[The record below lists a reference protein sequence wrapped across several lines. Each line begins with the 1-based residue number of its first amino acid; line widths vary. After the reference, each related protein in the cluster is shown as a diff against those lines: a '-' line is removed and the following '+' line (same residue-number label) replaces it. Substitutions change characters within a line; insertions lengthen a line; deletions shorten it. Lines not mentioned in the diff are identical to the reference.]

1 MCYNYIRYNEI
12 AVKSYFIAVFSDF
25 SGGRFKLKKLSRYIK
40 ILALALS
47 AVLTLCACSG
57 DGASSGESSSAPDYS
72 LDTSA
77 KVGYVYN
84 EEISRDN
91 MTFMFEK
98 SRKDIET
105 ALGLETCYVDGVAVS
120 QFENAVKALKN
131 EGCSIIVSAS
141 HVFAN
146 SALSYAKK
154 DKDVYILSY
163 GGTASLTNLTTFRPK
178 LYQPAFICGTVAAW
192 NSSSH
197 KIGIVADDLMYC
209 SNGVINAFILGI
221 QQIYKE
227 RETDVEIIYA
237 ETKAQTETAVNTL
250 EGKGCDVI
258 FSYQS
263 NDYCMY
269 YCDSIG
275 MRSIGFTNDMAY
287 SAPKY
292 GLVGYYL
299 NWATFITDTVRTC
312 INDNFMAEVYVGGF
326 SEAFVKLTPYSAA
339 CKKETL
345 TIADTLYDYVKKGK
359 AKIFEGEIRDKDG
372 LARVGAGAT
381 LDDMQVLAMDYLVY
395 GVTYIDNIIDPVPN
409 PTTSDLI
416 VKEEYVS

>member
-1 MCYNYIRYNEI
+1 M
-12 AVKSYFIAVFSDF
+12 
-25 SGGRFKLKKLSRYIK
+25 
-40 ILALALS
+40 
-47 AVLTLCACSG
+47 
-57 DGASSGESSSAPDYS
+57 
-72 LDTSA
+72 
-77 KVGYVYN
+77 
-84 EEISRDN
+84 
-91 MTFMFEK
+91 
-98 SRKDIET
+98 
-105 ALGLETCYVDGVAVS
+105 S

-178 LYQPAFICGTVAAW
+178 LYQPAFVCGTVAAW

-263 NDYCMY
+263 DDYCMY

-381 LDDMQVLAMDYLVY
+381 LDDMKVLAMDYLVY

-416 VKEEYVS
+416 VKKEYVS

>member
-1 MCYNYIRYNEI
+1 
-12 AVKSYFIAVFSDF
+12 
-25 SGGRFKLKKLSRYIK
+25 
-40 ILALALS
+40 
-47 AVLTLCACSG
+47 
-57 DGASSGESSSAPDYS
+57 
-72 LDTSA
+72 
-77 KVGYVYN
+77 
-84 EEISRDN
+84 

-209 SNGVINAFILGI
+209 SNGVVNAFILGI

-326 SEAFVKLTPYSAA
+326 SEAFVKLTPYSAT

-416 VKEEYVS
+416 VKKEYVS

>member
-1 MCYNYIRYNEI
+1 M
-12 AVKSYFIAVFSDF
+12 KKFSF
-25 SGGRFKLKKLSRYIK
+25 YIK
-40 ILALALS
+40 LIALAMA
-47 AVLTLCACSG
+47 AVMTLCACSG
-57 DGASSGESSSAPDYS
+57 DNASSNDSSSVPNYAP
-72 LDTSA
+72 DTSA

-84 EEISRDN
+84 EEVSRDN
-91 MTFMFEK
+91 MTYMFEK

-154 DKDVYILSY
+154 DKEVYILSY
-163 GGTASLTNLTTFRPK
+163 GGTASLTNLTTFRPR

-192 NSSSH
+192 NSTSH

-209 SNGVINAFILGI
+209 SKGVINAFIRGI
-221 QQIYKE
+221 PQ
-227 RETDVEIIYA
+227 IIYA

-263 NDYCMY
+263 NDHCMY

-275 MRSIGFTNDMAY
+275 MKSIGFTNDMAY

-299 NWATFITDTVRTC
+299 NWATYITDTVRTC
-312 INDNFMAEVYVGGF
+312 INDNFIAEDYIGGF
-326 SEAFVKLTPYSAA
+326 SEAFVKLTPYSSA
-339 CKKETL
+339 CKKETI

-381 LDDMQVLAMDYLVY
+381 LDDLQILTMDYLVY
-395 GVTYIDNIIDPVPN
+395 GVTYMENMIDPVPN
-409 PTTSDLI
+409 PITSDLT
-416 VKEEYVS
+416 VKTEYVS

>member
-1 MCYNYIRYNEI
+1 MKNLLKYIRF
-12 AVKSYFIAVFSDF
+12 A
-25 SGGRFKLKKLSRYIK
+25 
-40 ILALALS
+40 ALAM
-47 AVLTLCACSG
+47 AVVMALCSCSG
-57 DGASSGESSSAPDYS
+57 EDAGSSGESSQVY
-72 LDTSA
+72 LENTGA

-84 EEISRDN
+84 QEVSRDN
-91 MTFMFEK
+91 MTYMFEK

-105 ALGLETCYVDGVAVS
+105 VLGLETCYVENVAVS

-146 SALSYAKK
+146 SALSYAKQ

-163 GGTASLTNLTTFRPK
+163 GGTASLSNLTAFQPK

-197 KIGIVADDLMYC
+197 KIGVVADDMMYS

-237 ETKAQTETAVNTL
+237 ETKQQTETAVNTL
-250 EGKGCDVI
+250 EERGCDVI

-263 NDYCMY
+263 DDYCMY

-275 MRSIGFTNDMAY
+275 MKSIGFTNDTEY

-299 NWATFITDTVRTC
+299 NWATYITDTVRTC
-312 INDNFMAEVYVGGF
+312 IYDNYLPEVYTGGIN
-326 SEAFVKLTPYSAA
+326 EAFVKLTAYSSA
-339 CKKETL
+339 CKKETI
-345 TIADTLYDYVKKGK
+345 TISDTLYDYVKKGK
-359 AKIFEGEIRDKDG
+359 AKIFEGEIRDKEG
-372 LARVGAGAT
+372 LARVGAGK
-381 LDDMQVLAMDYLVY
+381 VLSHNEITSMDYLVY
-395 GVTYIDNIIDPVPN
+395 GVTYAASLIEPIENPVS
-409 PTTSDLI
+409 SDLS
-416 VKEEYVS
+416 VKTEYIS